1 MSRWLAMAE
10 RAEENSKPL
19 PANRPEPAERGA
31 DASGKVSE
39 RPKGGFL
46 PVSTGLPVKGFK
58 EAQDPAATVHGT
70 SIGGRPLTW
79 TGKVVSLAAWRD
91 MTAWERHGPDGKTF
105 NGKTMKW
112 ESEV

>member
-1 MSRWLAMAE
+1 MSRWLAIAE

-19 PANRPEPAERGA
+19 PANRPEPAERG
-31 DASGKVSE
+31 SETCGETLE
-39 RPKGGFL
+39 RPQKGFL
-46 PVSTGLPVKGFK
+46 PVSTGLPVNEFK
-58 EAQDPAATVHGT
+58 EAQDPISPHGA

-79 TGKVVSLAAWRD
+79 TGKVVNLAAWRD
-91 MTAWERHGPDGKTF
+91 MTEWERHGPGGKTF

>member
-1 MSRWLAMAE
+1 MSRWLAIAE
-10 RAEENSKPL
+10 RAEQNLKPP

-31 DASGKVSE
+31 KTFGETLEQHKE
-39 RPKGGFL
+39 GFL
-46 PVSTGLPVKGFK
+46 PVSTGLPVREFK

-70 SIGGRPLTW
+70 SIGGRPITW
-79 TGKVVSLAAWRD
+79 TGKVVNLAAWRD
-91 MTAWERHGPDGKTF
+91 MTEWERHGPGGKSF